1 MSTIMSRYVGTEL
14 CLGILHNCYF
24 FGPRSQI
31 PCLTPLSLRGKFEKV
46 TITDHFRFASM
57 KIRAGG
63 IIVTS
68 SFLKSSVFQTFLFTL
83 KRKGGVFKL
92 PRFQAAFSNVFAV
105 QWTMNEML
113 YFPSP
118 TSPFGSIPA
127 ALSSSVYFP
136 LRGWF
141 FSIFLLYFQSKI

>member
-1 MSTIMSRYVGTEL
+1 MSRYVGTEL

-31 PCLTPLSLRGKFEKV
+31 PCLTPFSLRGKFEKV
-46 TITDHFRFASM
+46 TITYHFRFA
-57 KIRAGG
+57 
-63 IIVTS
+63 II
-68 SFLKSSVFQTFLFTL
+68 FEKF
-83 KRKGGVFKL
+83 R
-92 PRFQAAFSNVFAV
+92 FSNVSVYTKTQSRCFQIPSV
-105 QWTMNEML
+105 SSCVFKCFRCTMDGAHEML

-136 LRGWF
+136 LSGWF
-141 FSIFLLYFQSKI
+141 FSISLLYFQSKI